1 MFCINCN
8 SGEYKTT
15 KIVKEITINGKRVM
29 IRDVECEKCNNC
41 NDIIYTHQQS
51 LSLEKKRISIE
62 LKSKP
67 LLIPEQLRLLRKI
80 LNVSLDEISELLQV
94 GKNSYGRW
102 ERGEVD
108 ITPSMNLLVHNLIEK
123 FPIAKKNLLEAELN
137 AEIEKVKKV
146 HLKESTSLGEI
157 MRNITAST
165 EVLPIVVCS
174 KIGIQ
179 GEMLVRIENNQI
191 HPESLPIPIAVNIIR
206 LLNIA
211 IEVFKRLLENSLKI
225 YNYQVTF
232 VHARTPSHDNDA
244 AIAKARSINKIIEKY
259 HGSNSQE
266 SSKATISEDY
276 LRQLEK
282 HLKETRSN
290 EVQIK

>member
-1 MFCINCN
+1 MMCINCN
-8 SGEYKTT
+8 SGEYKTS
-15 KIVKEITINGKRVM
+15 KIVKEITINGQRVM
-29 IRDVECEKCNNC
+29 ISDVECERCNNC
-41 NDIIYTHQQS
+41 NAIIYTHQQS
-51 LSLEKKRISIE
+51 LSLEKKRVSIE
-62 LKSKP
+62 LKGKP
-67 LLIPEQLRLLRKI
+67 LLSPEQLRLLRKI
-80 LNVSLDEISELLQV
+80 LNVSLDEISDLLQV

-137 AEIEKVKKV
+137 AEIEKIKKV
-146 HLKESTSLGEI
+146 YLKESTSLGEI

-179 GEMLVRIENNQI
+179 SDMLVKLENNQI
-191 HPESLPIPIAVNIIR
+191 HPESLPIPIAANIIR
-206 LLNIA
+206 LLNIT
-211 IEVFKRLLENSLKI
+211 IDVFKRLLENSLKI
-225 YNYQVTF
+225 YSYQVTF
-232 VHARTPSHDNDA
+232 VHARTSSHDNEA
-244 AIAKARSINKIIEKY
+244 AIAKARSMNKIIEKY
-259 HGSNSQE
+259 HGSHCKE
-266 SSKATISEDY
+266 SFNVTISEDY

-282 HLKETRSN
+282 HLKETGTN